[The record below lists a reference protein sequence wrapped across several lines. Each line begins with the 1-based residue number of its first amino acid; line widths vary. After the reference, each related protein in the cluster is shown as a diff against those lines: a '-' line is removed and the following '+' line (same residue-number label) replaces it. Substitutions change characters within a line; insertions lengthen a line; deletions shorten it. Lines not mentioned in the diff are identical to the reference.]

1 LVNDMNSLEV
11 DVLVA
16 GSGAGALTA
25 ALVAAAAGHS
35 VLIAEKTQYWGGT
48 SATSGGFIWVPA
60 SGLGAAAGGQ
70 DTEAEAYEYLRA
82 IVGDGVTDAN
92 IRAFVTSA
100 RHMLAW
106 LEQNSEVHYRSIAYT
121 DYRPEAPGAKLGF
134 RTHDILPFDGRRLG
148 PLLKSLQPSVP
159 ATLLFNRIAFTMDDV
174 FPLLHRPPG
183 WQRTLIKVLAR
194 YYLDIGQRLVS
205 PRNRFLAAGSAL
217 LGRLRCSLER
227 YNVPVWLNS
236 RVRQLERDPSGRVT
250 GAVVDRQGIPQTI
263 VARRAVVVATGGFEG
278 SATLRRKY
286 LPGAWEPS
294 SSGALETN
302 TGDGLQLGEAIG
314 AAFGNMGSAWWG
326 PMIKLPDEPRARLLT
341 FERAL
346 PGCMIVNQAGRRYM
360 NEAMAYDVAGKH
372 MIDADRPE
380 ARTSPSYF
388 VFDERYRRRY
398 PIGPLVPGVP
408 LALHQAGL
416 RRSLVRAATWSE
428 LEGRLGI
435 PNGGLST
442 TVSQFN
448 RHAEQGRDPE
458 FGRGDSAYD
467 RFYGDPKVHPNPN
480 LGPLATPPFYALPI
494 IPGDIG
500 TNGGLLCNE
509 HAQVLDR
516 NHQPIRGLYATGNT
530 TASVMGHAYPGAG
543 GTLGPSMTFGY
554 VAARHACGLPVDP
567 AGEPMPLE
575 RTP

>member
-1 LVNDMNSLEV
+1 MNSLEV

-25 ALVAAAAGHS
+25 ALVAAAAGHR

-48 SATSGGFIWVPA
+48 SATSGGFIWIPA
-60 SGLGAAAGGQ
+60 SELAAAAGGQ
-70 DTEAEAYEYLRA
+70 DTVSEGFEYLRA
-82 IVGDGVTDAN
+82 IVGDGVTDGN
-92 IRAFVTSA
+92 IRAFVESA
-100 RHMLAW
+100 RHMLTW
-106 LEQNSEVHYRSIAYT
+106 LERNSEVHYRSIAYT

-148 PLLKSLQPSVP
+148 PLLKSMQPSVP

-183 WQRTLIKVLAR
+183 WQRTLLKVLAR

-217 LGRLRCSLER
+217 LGRLRYSLER
-227 YNVPVWLNS
+227 YNVPLWLNS
-236 RVRQLERDPSGRVT
+236 PVRQLERDSTGRVT
-250 GAVVDRQGIPQTI
+250 GAILERNGISHAV
-263 VARRAVVVATGGFEG
+263 VARRAVVLATGGFEG
-278 SATLRRKY
+278 SATLRRAY
-286 LPGAWEPS
+286 LPGAWDPS

-302 TGDGLQLGEAIG
+302 IGDGLKLGEAIG
-314 AAFGNMGSAWWG
+314 AALGNMNSAWWG

-360 NEAMAYDVAGKH
+360 NEAIAYDIAGKH
-372 MIDADRPE
+372 MIDADRPG
-380 ARTSPSYF
+380 AGTSPSYF

-398 PIGPLVPGVP
+398 PVGPLIPGIP
-408 LALHQAGL
+408 LSLHQSGL
-416 RRSLVRAATWSE
+416 RRSLVSAATWAE
-428 LEGRLGI
+428 LERHLGI
-435 PNGGLST
+435 PAGMLSNT
-442 TVSQFN
+442 ICQFN
-448 RHAEQGRDPE
+448 HHAEQGVDPE
-458 FGRGDSAYD
+458 FRRGDNAYD
-467 RFYGDPKVHPNPN
+467 RFYGDPKVAPNPN
-480 LGPLATPPFYALPI
+480 LAPLATAPFYALPI
-494 IPGDIG
+494 TPGDIG

-516 NHQPIRGLYATGNT
+516 SRQPIPGLYATGNT

-543 GTLGPSMTFGY
+543 GTLGPAMAFGY
-554 VAARHACGLPVDP
+554 VAARHACNLPIDP
-567 AGEPMPLE
+567 AGTPLPAE
-575 RTP
+575 RTT